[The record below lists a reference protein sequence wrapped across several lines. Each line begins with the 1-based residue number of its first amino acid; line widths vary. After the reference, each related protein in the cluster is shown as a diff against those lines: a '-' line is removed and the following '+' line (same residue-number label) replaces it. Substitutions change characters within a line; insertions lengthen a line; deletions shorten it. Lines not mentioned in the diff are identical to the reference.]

1 MARNLTVSYVIGLPF
16 GPGKALLSDARGL
29 VGRLVEGWQLN
40 GVTTYRSGF
49 PLMLTAPIPNGG
61 NRPNS
66 TGRSAEI
73 DAGRPRGVAIEK
85 WFDTAQFVMP
95 PSFSLGNVGRSLP
108 DVRSPNL
115 INVDFSLIKNTK
127 LCERASL
134 QFRAE
139 AFNAFNRPNFWLP
152 VVGMG
157 SGQFG
162 QVNATTGQPR
172 VGQLALKLTF

>member
-1 MARNLTVSYVIGLPF
+1 MSKPF
-16 GPGKALLSDARGL
+16 GPWKALLTNARGL
-29 VGRLVEGWQLN
+29 VGRLVEGWQIN
-40 GVTTYRSGF
+40 GIATCRSGY

-66 TGRSAEI
+66 TGKSARI
-73 DAGRPRGVAIEK
+73 DADRARGAAIEK

-95 PSFSLGNVGRSLP
+95 ASFTLGNVGRSLP

-115 INVDFSLIKNTK
+115 INFDFSLIKNTK

-162 QVNATTGQPR
+162 QVNSTTGKPR
-172 VGQLALKLTF
+172 VGQLGLKLTF